1 MELTLQ
7 NFSNIG
13 SGILRDIIDMINLV
27 GEVKSI
33 KYADPN
39 NVDYFKWSKELD
51 PKLEVFDASIDYYI
65 DETMTYSFKIFLD
78 NYVIN
83 LCKLLNQ
90 LEKCGELQWLQ

>member
-27 GEVKSI
+27 GEVKNV

-39 NVDYFKWSKELD
+39 NTDYFKWSKELD
-51 PKLEVFDASIDYYI
+51 PKLEVFDISIDYYI

-78 NYVIN
+78 KYVTDLCRSLN
-83 LCKLLNQ
+83 L
-90 LEKCGELQWLQ
+90 LEKCGEL